1 MATIVLNVSD
11 ESLLTQIKKA
21 CLLLKGVASVKIQ
34 KTPSK
39 SKSLDITKT
48 ASFKEA
54 MNDVKQGRVTQ
65 YESTDDLFNKLGI
78 SL

>member
-11 ESLLTQIKKA
+11 ESLLMQIKKA

-54 MNDVKQGRVTQ
+54 MDDVKQGRVTQ